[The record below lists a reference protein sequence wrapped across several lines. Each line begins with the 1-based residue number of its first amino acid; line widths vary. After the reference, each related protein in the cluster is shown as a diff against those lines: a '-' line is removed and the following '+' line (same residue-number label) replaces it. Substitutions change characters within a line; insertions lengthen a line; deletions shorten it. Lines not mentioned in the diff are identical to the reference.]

1 MWDLQIINGQGSC
14 SRTIWIF
21 SLQRFSGCFLAVGIP
36 ALLRSALCIC
46 KAFCCSVVRCL
57 SSPMLGSTSFL
68 FEIYSFW
75 SNGSTFKIFLQGTQ
89 DTEYV
94 YLQSQGGHCSESS
107 DDSLGFCR
115 LLPFLCS
122 CGNVSCLW
130 NMLMI
135 PAIKPITHMTTASQA
150 QVPRLPAHSFPT
162 IFRFACGDFY
172 CLQLVKYN
180 WHSITKRL
188 LTESFQSL
196 FPQKGCYTVVY

>member
-1 MWDLQIINGQGSC
+1 MWDLQIINGKGSC

-21 SLQRFSGCFLAVGIP
+21 SLQRFSGCFSAVEIP
-36 ALLRSALCIC
+36 PLLRSALCIC

-75 SNGSTFKIFLQGTQ
+75 SDGSTFKNFLQGTQ
-89 DTEYV
+89 DIEYV

-107 DDSLGFCR
+107 DDSFGFCR

-122 CGNVSCLW
+122 CGNISCLW

-135 PAIKPITHMTTASQA
+135 PAIKPITHMTTGFTGPGPPPPCSF
-150 QVPRLPAHSFPT
+150 LPYYILF
-162 IFRFACGDFY
+162 
-172 CLQLVKYN
+172 CL
-180 WHSITKRL
+180 WWL
-188 LTESFQSL
+188 LL
-196 FPQKGCYTVVY
+196 FTAGEI